1 MCFSAGASF
10 VGGVV
15 ITAIG
20 VMTVRRNRDPSR
32 RMFAAI
38 PLIFGVQQISEGFV
52 WVALQSS
59 GNALMLSTA
68 SYIFLFAAVV
78 LWPFYLPLSVMLMEK
93 EKSLKR
99 VLIPF
104 LVVGII
110 VSLYY
115 GARLMF
121 NDIEPRIVSH
131 HIKYSVSLPQQRVLI
146 AFAGYA
152 AATLIPLFISSEKKM
167 WLLGL
172 LMALSCLITGILFK
186 EYLTSVWCFF
196 AALISIVIYR
206 IIASETHTEP
216 SMFISQNV
224 YELADLE
231 KHS

>member
-10 VGGVV
+10 AGGVV

-20 VMTVRRNRDPSR
+20 VMAVRRNSDPSQ

-38 PLIFGVQQISEGFV
+38 PFIFGVQQISEGFV

-59 GNALMLSTA
+59 GNDLMLSIA
-68 SYIFLFAAVV
+68 SCLFLFAAVV

-93 EKSLKR
+93 DKSLRR

-110 VSLYY
+110 ISLYY
-115 GARLMF
+115 GIRLLV
-121 NDIEPRIVSH
+121 NDIEPRIISH
-131 HIKYSVSLPQQRVLI
+131 HIKYTGNFPKQWAQI

-152 AATLIPLFISSEKKM
+152 VATLIPMFISSVKKM
-167 WLLGL
+167 WLLGI
-172 LMALSCLITGILFK
+172 LMASSCLITGIFFK

-196 AALISIVIYR
+196 AALISVVIWLIVR
-206 IIASETHTEP
+206 
-216 SMFISQNV
+216 N
-224 YELADLE
+224 E
-231 KHS
+231 KS